1 MSIRVKNV
9 KYLLQRY
16 LDISI
21 GLLGIV
27 HIFVW
32 EKASYTYHA
41 CLVNVSGLLMFIS
54 NISQAKNQLH
64 LAYHISRTSLRQTS
78 NNDMQSNAYLRTTK
92 IISSTSQKQNQVHLV
107 YLLHISGISQA
118 NLSQISGIYHP
129 NWCISKQCQKSS
141 AAERNTTP

>member
-21 GLLGIV
+21 RLLGTA
-27 HIFVW
+27 HIFVC

-41 CLVNVSGLLMFIS
+41 CFVNVSGLLMFIS

-64 LAYHISRTSLRQTS
+64 LAHHVSQTCLRQNS
-78 NNDMQSNAYLRTTK
+78 NNDMQSNTYLRTTQ
-92 IISSTSQKQNQVHLV
+92 IISSFTEKSQVHLV
-107 YLLHISGISQA
+107 YSLHILGKSQPDIWHLLSKLMHIS
-118 NLSQISGIYHP
+118 
-129 NWCISKQCQKSS
+129 
-141 AAERNTTP
+141 